1 MSHVKSYINYIKYK
15 LAIGVGGGVLGNG
28 VGWVAVITGVVA
40 G

>member
-28 VGWVAVITGVVA
+28 VGWVTVITAIVA